1 MRRIIQ
7 SHYFDCCIDDMAQ
20 NPFDQLSKQYLE
32 ELLAPIGSVKRQ
44 YEVPG
49 ESKFVDVWFVPV
61 TTIVQQATDLGLLG
75 RIAQTKGLLEPFRNA
90 PTRTEIRACLLKLLW
105 IQEDERRKAEQ
116 AGQKLKETALPQL
129 WILAAT
135 STKPVLQAFKAEL
148 DSRWSPGVFLLGE
161 GLKAAIVAIDQLP
174 ETEDTLWLRLLGR
187 DQTQERAIRAVL
199 ALPDDHPKRNSTLR
213 LLASWKV
220 KIEMG
225 ELLDFTNQEAVMAFS
240 EAFLQWEQQTQA
252 KSRQDGE
259 KALIL
264 RLLPRKVGA
273 LPESM
278 RSQIEALSISQLE
291 ALGEALLDFSSLSDL
306 ETWLM
311 EQGR

>member
-1 MRRIIQ
+1 
-7 SHYFDCCIDDMAQ
+7 MAQ

-49 ESKFVDVWFVPV
+49 EAKFVDVWFVPV
-61 TTIVQQATDLGLLG
+61 AAIAQQATDLGLLG
-75 RIAQTKGLLEPFRNA
+75 QIAQTMGLLEPFRNA
-90 PTRTEIRACLLKLLW
+90 PTRTEVRTCLLKLLW

-116 AGQKLKETALPQL
+116 AGQRLKEAALPQL

-135 STKPVLQAFKAEL
+135 MTKPVLQAFKAEL
-148 DSRWSPGVFLLGE
+148 DRRWLPGIFWLGD
-161 GLKAAIVAIDQLP
+161 GLKAAIVVIDQLP
-174 ETEDTLWLRLLGR
+174 ETDDTLWLRLLGR

-199 ALPDDHPKRNSTLR
+199 ALPDDHPKRHSILR

-220 KIEMG
+220 KIETG

-264 RLLPRKVGA
+264 RQLTRRVGA
-273 LPESM
+273 LTEPV
-278 RSQIEALSISQLE
+278 RSHIEALSSSQVE

-306 ETWLM
+306 ETWLT